1 MAMPLRPLHFLSR
14 EDGTLTALVAVD
26 ELPHYVSIRG
36 VPRTLN
42 HSDTQGMTS
51 LGTVK
56 SRGQFYL
63 IDSAIQHTPKS
74 VGEKTNNSGR
84 QVVAAAARGLEDFG
98 QLATAPQNPTAD
110 ASAGQN
116 PDWTLVTTGGAQTST
131 KHVCWFLHS
140 YSR

>member
-26 ELPHYVSIRG
+26 ELPHYISIRG

-63 IDSAIQHTPKS
+63 IDSAIQHTSKS
-74 VGEKTNNSGR
+74 VGDKASNSGR
-84 QVVAAAARGLEDFG
+84 QVAVAARGLEDFG
-98 QLATAPQNPTAD
+98 QLATASQNSTAD

-116 PDWTLVTTGGAQTST
+116 SDWTPVTTGGTQTST
-131 KHVCWFLHS
+131 KHVRWFLYS